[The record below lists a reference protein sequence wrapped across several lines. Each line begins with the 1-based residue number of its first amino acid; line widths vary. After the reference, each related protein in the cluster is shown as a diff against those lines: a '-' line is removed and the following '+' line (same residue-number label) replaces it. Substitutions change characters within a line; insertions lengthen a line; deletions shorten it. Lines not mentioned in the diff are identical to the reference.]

1 MSFERDQDERE
12 DEEIRKAFAEKDA
25 QIEQLQARIAA
36 LESVCRRLIE
46 IDDGVYELPGDA
58 WKQDGNEMKKKKP
71 RAKSY
76 QEINRALDAA
86 LAKRGEPKLTFRK
99 GISASARAAEER
111 RAR

>member
-1 MSFERDQDERE
+1 MLGNETE
-12 DEEIRKAFAEKDA
+12 
-25 QIEQLQARIAA
+25 
-36 LESVCRRLIE
+36 
-46 IDDGVYELPGDA
+46 
-58 WKQDGNEMKKKKP
+58 NEMKKKKP

>member
-1 MSFERDQDERE
+1 
-12 DEEIRKAFAEKDA
+12 
-25 QIEQLQARIAA
+25 
-36 LESVCRRLIE
+36 
-46 IDDGVYELPGDA
+46 
-58 WKQDGNEMKKKKP
+58 MKKKKP

-99 GISASARAAEER
+99 GISARAAEER

>member
-46 IDDGVYELPGDA
+46 IDDGVYELPD
-58 WKQDGNEMKKKKP
+58 
-71 RAKSY
+71 
-76 QEINRALDAA
+76 
-86 LAKRGEPKLTFRK
+86 LAIKVLT
-99 GISASARAAEER
+99 RAAGRCLKTR
-111 RAR
+111 RK